1 MLKLPPAK
9 LSDADAR
16 ALFAML
22 DDDGGFAGPWC
33 AVPEEAVGDGAPN
46 ATSPS

>member
-22 DDDGGFAGPWC
+22 DDDGSGELEIPELLRFLERGP
-33 AVPEEAVGDGAPN
+33 AL
-46 ATSPS
+46 